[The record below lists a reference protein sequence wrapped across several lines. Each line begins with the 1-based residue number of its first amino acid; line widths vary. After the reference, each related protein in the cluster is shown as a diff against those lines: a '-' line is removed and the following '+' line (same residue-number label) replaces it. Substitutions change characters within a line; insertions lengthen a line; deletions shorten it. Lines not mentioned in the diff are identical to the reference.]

1 MQHDYPQLMREWMHE
16 QGIPIDPRPGGWQ
29 KKLIRC
35 PLPGH
40 EDKNPSFSINTESG
54 GWKCFGCEEK
64 GGYKDLMKALGQE
77 MPTNDRTPYSPPKPR
92 SSTTPIQSRKKPD
105 RSTQQAPG
113 TQKANPVVVG
123 RRTWDWVD
131 SDGVVYQQIRQ
142 DFADGKKDIRWN
154 KDMPRPKGGKEKEI
168 FYPSTLGDGGGIVV
182 VVEGAKCADVVY
194 ELNMCDAYAIVATHQ
209 LPNDDLVREWL
220 FRYEDIVLWP
230 DHDKHGHAAMD
241 KIIGQLFA
249 LGYEGKIRRVDTCDM
264 PDKGDVADLDDGIWK
279 KIDTAEVV
287 TPPEE
292 DGEERKVWLYEPMER
307 KEIGSEFPPKILS
320 IAGKGGAFLS
330 IGEVAI
336 LAAAGGVGKSTLTA
350 QVVGDMRRCGLD
362 SQTYREGVPI
372 VDGVFHA
379 HTGGPILMLSYE
391 DNLAVVRRRLMNA
404 IPDGWD
410 EDALVGI
417 YGFNAQSNP
426 LFGVLP
432 GTFNEVGML
441 ESWEMLENTIGEIGP
456 RLVVIDPALSAFTGN
471 SNQAE
476 HVRAFVEGLC
486 TLAEAAHCAIL
497 LVAHSN
503 KESRKENDPFDP
515 GQVGGST
522 HFVDRARGVAV
533 LTRQAS
539 GVQLSVVK
547 ANYGPS
553 HFGIFLDPVHECE
566 FNPDWDS
573 DDEGELL
580 RYRRAGEWAHKPHRQ
595 EDPHNAEPGAHIQ
608 KVKACYIAVLEDC
621 KNMTMRG
628 VGRLHRAVKIAYPDI
643 NFSERQGQTALKML
657 IEDEGLIVATPDP
670 ENKQL
675 KVLTLRGSE
684 SYGFD

>member
-1 MQHDYPQLMREWMHE
+1 M
-16 QGIPIDPRPGGWQ
+16 
-29 KKLIRC
+29 
-35 PLPGH
+35 
-40 EDKNPSFSINTESG
+40 
-54 GWKCFGCEEK
+54 
-64 GGYKDLMKALGQE
+64 
-77 MPTNDRTPYSPPKPR
+77 
-92 SSTTPIQSRKKPD
+92 
-105 RSTQQAPG
+105 
-113 TQKANPVVVG
+113 
-123 RRTWDWVD
+123 
-131 SDGVVYQQIRQ
+131 
-142 DFADGKKDIRWN
+142 
-154 KDMPRPKGGKEKEI
+154 
-168 FYPSTLGDGGGIVV
+168 
-182 VVEGAKCADVVY
+182 
-194 ELNMCDAYAIVATHQ
+194 
-209 LPNDDLVREWL
+209 
-220 FRYEDIVLWP
+220 
-230 DHDKHGHAAMD
+230 
-241 KIIGQLFA
+241 
-249 LGYEGKIRRVDTCDM
+249 
-264 PDKGDVADLDDGIWK
+264 
-279 KIDTAEVV
+279 
-287 TPPEE
+287 
-292 DGEERKVWLYEPMER
+292 WLYEPMER

-330 IGEVAI
+330 VGEVAI
-336 LAAAGGVGKSTLTA
+336 LAAAGGVGKSTLSA

-362 SQTYREGVPI
+362 RETYREGVPI

-391 DNLAVVRRRLMNA
+391 DNLAVVRRRLLNA
-404 IPDGWD
+404 NPDGWD

-417 YGFNAQSNP
+417 YGFNARSNP
-426 LFGVLP
+426 LFGVLQ

-533 LTRQAS
+533 LTRQES

-566 FNPDWDS
+566 VNPDWDS

-580 RYRRAGEWAHKPHRQ
+580 RYRRAGEWAHKPHRK
-595 EDPHNAEPGAHIQ
+595 EDPHHAEPGAHIQ
-608 KVKACYIAVLEDC
+608 KVKECYIKLLEDS
-621 KNMTMRG
+621 KNMSIRG
-628 VGRLHRAVKIAYPDI
+628 VGKLHETVKRAYPDVH
-643 NFSERQGQTALKML
+643 FSERQGKTALNML

-670 ENKQL
+670 QNRQL
-675 KVLTLRGSE
+675 KILTLRGDKHG
-684 SYGFD
+684 YGD